1 MMLPLGAK
9 APSFELK
16 DTSGRAWSRAGFDG
30 SPALLVAFI
39 CNHCPFVKHVRAGF
53 ASLAAE
59 YQKRG
64 VTMVAIASNDAKAY
78 YNRGTAQLGLDNFTE
93 AVSDLT
99 RSIEFE
105 PKAADSYFNR
115 GLAYRL
121 QRMNKEAIEDFS
133 KAIALFPDKWAYY
146 YERCNARIVTEDY
159 DGAIADGSEM
169 VRLFPKEAESFFMRG
184 LASYLKG
191 DLNAG
196 LADAEKALKAGHLC
210 VELNG
215 GRMRDKQTILDEF
228 ETHIPLPDYFGGN
241 WDALEECLTDPGV
254 LGKKKGCLLIIHG
267 ADLVAESSP
276 EEYEELLDILL
287 ETSRHWLGQRPPF
300 PFKTALISEGP
311 PKRSDDR

>member
-1 MMLPLGAK
+1 MSHGGEKIAY
-9 APSFELK
+9 A
-16 DTSGRAWSRAGFDG
+16 RARSSAT
-30 SPALLVAFI
+30 I
-39 CNHCPFVKHVRAGF
+39 CV
-53 ASLAAE
+53 
-59 YQKRG
+59 
-64 VTMVAIASNDAKAY
+64 
-78 YNRGTAQLGLDNFTE
+78 
-93 AVSDLT
+93 
-99 RSIEFE
+99 
-105 PKAADSYFNR
+105 
-115 GLAYRL
+115 
-121 QRMNKEAIEDFS
+121 
-133 KAIALFPDKWAYY
+133 
-146 YERCNARIVTEDY
+146 EDY
-159 DGAIADGSEM
+159 KIMASKDFVTHAGPPEILRVKSEKEWQ
-169 VRLFPKEAESFFMRG
+169 RLK
-184 LASYLKG
+184 
-191 DLNAG
+191 
-196 LADAEKALKAGHLC
+196 EKALKAGHLC